1 MTLDKCRHVRQAITK
16 QSLFTILSEWCQDG
30 AGKKDRSI
38 QILSAFVSGGAMR
51 ALSPLFDVFLAD
63 GNRIE
68 IIFGIDRNGTD
79 REAVVQLAGFQK
91 RYAKQADVFLF
102 NAPSQSSIFHPKL
115 FLYSDY
121 RSVREA
127 VIGSANFTLGGLASN
142 FESLLHYS
150 SFARRGATSS
160 EIREIWKLFRHPA
173 APLRPEFLSR
183 LSPAAAASLVR
194 RLPVPKPNESPAARG
209 KIVELWRPLSRVRL
223 PRSSNPPQWPR
234 KTRST
239 RTPATRSY
247 LLMDV
252 LQETRRTQ
260 MQIPL
265 PVVSGFFGASR
276 DDNPAFRISILT
288 DTGTSQPVERP
299 LVATGS
305 MRRLEMPTIEGLTRP
320 LAVLFIRMGK
330 SAFAYRLI
338 AHEEPEYQQVSRIL
352 DAQGQQG
359 RQERRFVIG
368 RQGDKIWKKL
378 PRRVVP

>member
-1 MTLDKCRHVRQAITK
+1 MTLDKCKHVRQAITTD
-16 QSLFTILSEWCQDG
+16 SLFTIVSGWCREG
-30 AGKKDRSI
+30 AGRKDRSI
-38 QILSAFVSGGAMR
+38 QVLSAFVSGGAMR

-79 REAVVQLAGFQK
+79 REAVLQLAGFQR

-102 NAPSQSSIFHPKL
+102 NAPSRSSIFHPKV
-115 FLYSDY
+115 FLYSDP

-127 VIGSANFTLGGLASN
+127 VIGSANLTLGGLANN

-150 SFARRGATSS
+150 SFAGRGATAS
-160 EIREIWKLFRHPA
+160 EIREIWRLFRYPA

-183 LSPAAAASLVR
+183 LSQATAASLVR
-194 RLPVPKPNESPAARG
+194 RLPVPKPNESPAARE
-209 KIVELWRPLSRVRL
+209 KIVELWRPLSGVRL
-223 PRSSNPPQWPR
+223 PRSSKPPQWPR
-234 KTRST
+234 NARATRNAST
-239 RTPATRSY
+239 RAY
-247 LLMDV
+247 LIMDV

-265 PVVSGFFGASR
+265 PVVSRFFGASR
-276 DDNPAFRISILT
+276 EESPTFRISILT
-288 DTGTSQPVERP
+288 DAGTSQPVERP

-320 LAVLFIRMGK
+320 LAVLFVRLGK

-338 AHEEPEYQQVSRIL
+338 AHEDQEYPVVSSIL
-352 DAQGQQG
+352 DADGQQG

-368 RQGDKIWKKL
+368 RQGDEIWKKL
-378 PRRVVP
+378 PKRVMP

>member
-1 MTLDKCRHVRQAITK
+1 MNTDTCRHVRQAITSD
-16 QSLFTILSEWCQDG
+16 SLFTIMSGWCRDG
-30 AGKKDRSI
+30 AGKRDRSI

-91 RYAKQADVFLF
+91 RYAKQAEVFLF

-115 FLYSDY
+115 FLYGDQ
-121 RSVREA
+121 RSLREA
-127 VIGSANFTLGGLASN
+127 VVGSANLTLGGLANN

-150 SFARRGATSS
+150 SFAKRGATGS
-160 EIREIWKLFRHPA
+160 EIRELWKLFRHPA
-173 APLRPEFLSR
+173 APLRPEYLSR
-183 LSPAAAASLVR
+183 LSPSTAASLVR
-194 RLPVPKPNESPAARG
+194 RLPAPRPNESPAARG
-209 KIVELWRPLSRVRL
+209 KIVKLWRPLSRVRL

-234 KTRST
+234 KTRSP
-239 RTPATRSY
+239 RKSATRSY

-276 DDNPAFRISILT
+276 DDSPTFRISILT

-320 LAVLFIRMGK
+320 LSVLFVRLGQR
-330 SAFAYRLI
+330 AFAYRLI
-338 AHEEPEYQQVSRIL
+338 AQEDAEYGQVSSIL
-352 DAQGQQG
+352 DSHGQQG
-359 RQERRFVIG
+359 GHERRYVIG
-368 RQGDKIWKKL
+368 RQGDRVWNVL